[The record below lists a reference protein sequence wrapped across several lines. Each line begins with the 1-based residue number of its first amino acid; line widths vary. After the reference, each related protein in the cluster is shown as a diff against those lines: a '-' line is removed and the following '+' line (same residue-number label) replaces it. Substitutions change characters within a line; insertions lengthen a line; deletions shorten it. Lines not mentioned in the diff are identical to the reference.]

1 MKTSIFKKGVSVFM
15 AMLMCLSALVGIG
28 TTTAFAAGT
37 ESEVYMIS
45 FPRDGDANYGGTWGH
60 SNLQYMN
67 GWSSGSSNYTTVR
80 AMGTFESNICYCIEP
95 GVPLDIGD
103 KLTDW
108 DENFWDNYPSSY
120 NSTIT
125 PDDIKLFIGRIMQ
138 YGYTGTISTGWRSQN
153 EGADKLAHAV
163 ATQLLIWETVVGERD
178 ADFNKVSTGGYD
190 AVLDQISADH
200 PLRSQIM
207 SYYNSIGGKRSD
219 PLQAAQ
225 LFCPKRRQSA
235 EY

>member
-103 KLTDW
+103 KLTD
-108 DENFWDNYPSSY
+108 
-120 NSTIT
+120 
-125 PDDIKLFIGRIMQ
+125 
-138 YGYTGTISTGWRSQN
+138 
-153 EGADKLAHAV
+153 
-163 ATQLLIWETVVGERD
+163 
-178 ADFNKVSTGGYD
+178 
-190 AVLDQISADH
+190 
-200 PLRSQIM
+200 
-207 SYYNSIGGKRSD
+207 
-219 PLQAAQ
+219 
-225 LFCPKRRQSA
+225 
-235 EY
+235 